1 MAGKKLN
8 YYANMSPYVY
18 PFYSL
23 IHPSDGFQEMKY
35 NKKECLPFGIGV
47 LILWY
52 ITTVIKTQYKDFVF
66 NYQNPDDI
74 NIILILITTLGVFF
88 IAAVANWAITTLM
101 DGEGSF
107 KVIVTSGAYA
117 LMPVVFS
124 NIIVTVLSKF
134 LVEDEGVFLD
144 YIELIAWIWTALLLV
159 IALQKIHDFS
169 YGKTISMIALTFLG
183 VAIIVFLGVLIYSLY
198 QQVSSFIVG
207 LYYEIIYRFFS

>member
-144 YIELIAWIWTALLLV
+144 YIEIIAWIWTALLLV

-169 YGKTISMIALTFLG
+169 YGKTVSMILLTFLG

>member
-169 YGKTISMIALTFLG
+169 YGKTVSMILLTFLG

-207 LYYEIIYRFFS
+207 LYYEIIYRIFS

>member
-207 LYYEIIYRFFS
+207 LYYEIIYRIFS

>member
-169 YGKTISMIALTFLG
+169 YGKTVSMILLTFLG

>member
-35 NKKECLPFGIGV
+35 NKKECLPFGIVV
-47 LILWY
+47 LVLWY
-52 ITTVIKTQYKDFVF
+52 ITTVLKTQYKDFVF
-66 NYQNPDDI
+66 NYQNPDEI
-74 NIILILITTLGVFF
+74 NILLILITTLGVFF
-88 IAAVANWAITTLM
+88 IAAVANWAMTTLM

-124 NIIVTVLSKF
+124 NVLVIIFSKV
-134 LVEDEGVFLD
+134 LVEDEGVFLTG
-144 YIELIAWIWTALLLV
+144 IEVIAWIWTALLLV

-169 YGKTISMIALTFLG
+169 YGKTVCMIALTFLG

-198 QQVSSFIVG
+198 QQVSSFVVG